1 MFLLIDNYDSFT
13 YNLVQAFQ
21 VLGQPPV
28 VLKNDDPEI
37 LKLAESGRLSR
48 VCLSPGPGRPE
59 EAGLSPE
66 FLRLLDQHQPDVP
79 LLGVCLGHQLLGA
92 FGGGEIYVAAR
103 IMHGKTSPIL
113 HDGRGLFSGLPEA
126 FEAGRYNSLLVRPPA
141 EGGRLLVTARTE
153 EDEVMGLRFTDRP
166 WVGIQFHPES
176 VLTPKGPDLLA
187 NFFQIE
193 SGGRLDE
200 DFKAGRR
207 SSPFPD
213 DQIRP
218 EHLMTDQGPIRG
230 VKTAAFDEPPIRLPL
245 LMETV
250 ADGGDLSREMA
261 AQLFSRLM
269 DGELNPSQAGALL
282 MGLRAKGETP
292 VEMAEAA
299 RAVLK
304 RAIALPPLPGP
315 VLDVVGTG
323 GDGQSSFNCS
333 TATALVMAGLG
344 YKVVKHGNRSISSRS
359 GSADVLELLGVDLN
373 SPPERV
379 PELLAK
385 HNFAFL
391 FAPNYHPAFSHIMPV
406 RKEMGI
412 RTLFNILGP
421 LVNPAKPAHSFLG
434 AHAPEAAA
442 LLAGALADM
451 DTVFSA
457 AVHGAGGYD
466 EMTTMGPATVYL
478 VEGERVSQMS
488 VDPAR
493 YGFRP
498 ARPEELVISGPKEGV
513 AVLRELLAG
522 RGPEAMRDM
531 LMLNVAM
538 AIYVMRGAQT
548 FDDCLAEARRAVG
561 DGVGQQVLEKRGS

>member
-13 YNLVQAFQ
+13 YNLVQSFQ
-21 VLGQPPV
+21 VLGHPPV

-37 LKLAESGRLSR
+37 LKLAASGTLSR
-48 VCLSPGPGRPE
+48 VCLSPGPSRPE
-59 EAGLSPE
+59 EAALSPE
-66 FLRLLDQHQPDVP
+66 FLKILDAHQPDIPV
-79 LLGVCLGHQLLGA
+79 LGVCLGHQLLGA
-92 FGGGEIYVAAR
+92 FGGGEVYVAPR
-103 IMHGKTSPIL
+103 IMHGKTSL
-113 HDGRGLFSGLPEA
+113 VRHDGRGVFQGLPDP
-126 FEAGRYNSLLVRPPA
+126 FQAGRYHSLLIRPPA
-141 EGGRLLVTARTE
+141 QNSPFVVTARTE
-153 EDEVMGLRFTDRP
+153 EDEVMALCFSDRP
-166 WVGIQFHPES
+166 WIGFQFHPES
-176 VLTPKGPDLLA
+176 LLTPKGMDLMA
-187 NFFQIE
+187 NFFQIKA
-193 SGGRLDE
+193 GGRLDE
-200 DFKAGRR
+200 D
-207 SSPFPD
+207 SV
-213 DQIRP
+213 
-218 EHLMTDQGPIRG
+218 E
-230 VKTAAFDEPPIRLPL
+230 TAVFEEPPIRLPL

-250 ADGGDLSREMA
+250 ADGQDLSRDMA

-299 RAVLK
+299 KAVLD
-304 RAIALPPLPGP
+304 RAIPLPPLPGP

-323 GDGQSSFNCS
+323 GDGRNSFNCS

-359 GSADVLELLGVDLN
+359 GSADVLELLGVDLA

-379 PELLAK
+379 PELLAE

-421 LVNPAKPAHSFLG
+421 LVNPAKPAHSLLG
-434 AHAPEAAA
+434 AHAPEAAT
-442 LLAGALADM
+442 LLAGALAEM

-457 AVHGAGGYD
+457 AIHGAGGYD
-466 EMTTMGPATVYL
+466 EMTTMGPAIVYL
-478 VEGERVSQMS
+478 VEGRQVAQIS
-488 VDPAR
+488 VDPAH
-493 YGFRP
+493 YGFKP
-498 ARPEELVISGPKEGV
+498 ARPEELAISGPREGV

-522 RGPEAMRDM
+522 RGPEPMRDM

-548 FDDCLAEARRAVG
+548 FDECLIEARQAVN
-561 DGVGQQVLEKRGS
+561 DGAGQHVLKKRNC

>member
-21 VLGQPPV
+21 VLGHPPV

-37 LKLAESGRLSR
+37 LKLAESGTLSR

-66 FLRLLDQHQPDVP
+66 FLKILDAHQPDIPV
-79 LLGVCLGHQLLGA
+79 LGVCLGHQLLGA
-92 FGGGEIYVAAR
+92 FGGGEIYVASR
-103 IMHGKTSPIL
+103 IMHGKTSPVL
-113 HDGRGLFSGLPEA
+113 HDGRGLFKGLPES
-126 FEAGRYNSLLVRPPA
+126 FEGGRYHSLLVRPPA
-141 EGGRLLVTARTE
+141 DGGRFAVTARTE
-153 EDEVMGLRFTDRP
+153 EDEVMGLHYNDRP
-166 WVGIQFHPES
+166 WAGIQFHPES
-176 VLTPKGPDLLA
+176 VLTPKGPELLA

-193 SGGRLDE
+193 AGGRLDE
-200 DFKAGRR
+200 DFVETGI
-207 SSPFPD
+207 F
-213 DQIRP
+213 
-218 EHLMTDQGPIRG
+218 EET
-230 VKTAAFDEPPIRLPL
+230 PIRLPL

-250 ADGGDLSREMA
+250 ADGMDLSREMA

-299 RAVLK
+299 KAVLE
-304 RAIALPPLPGP
+304 RAIALPPLPSP

-323 GDGQSSFNCS
+323 GDGRSSFNCS
-333 TATALVMAGLG
+333 TATALIMAGLG

-359 GSADVLELLGVDLN
+359 GSADVLELLGVDLS
-373 SPPERV
+373 SPPELV
-379 PELLAK
+379 PQLLAE

-451 DTVFSA
+451 NTVFSA
-457 AVHGAGGYD
+457 AIHGAGGYD
-466 EMTTMGPATVYL
+466 EMTTMGPAIVYL
-478 VEGERVSQMS
+478 VEGDQISQMS

-498 ARPEELVISGPKEGV
+498 SRPEELAISGPKEGV

-538 AIYVMRGAQT
+538 GIYIMRGAQT
-548 FDDCLAEARRAVG
+548 FDECLTEARRAVN
-561 DGVGQQVLEKRGS
+561 DGAGQYVLKKRNC